1 MDASDPLIGVL
12 TGILIILNVYA
23 FQVPV
28 SEVSNNL
35 EGTFLIANQPVKT
48 TSNSALMRRIIEC
61 ESNWDW
67 RKVNPKSG
75 AFGYCQFLPQTWDYV
90 QKKWGMKLDR
100 NNPVHQLYACQRLL
114 EEESCRHWRASA
126 SCHKCYK

>member
-1 MDASDPLIGVL
+1 MDTDPLIGVL

>member
-1 MDASDPLIGVL
+1 MDTDPLIGIL
-12 TGILIILNVYA
+12 AGILLILNVYA

-28 SEVSNNL
+28 SEIDNL
-35 EGTFLIANQPVKT
+35 EGTFLIVHQPVKT
-48 TSNSALMRRIIEC
+48 KSNSALLRRIIEC

-67 RKVNPKSG
+67 KKVNPKSG

-90 QKKWGMKLDR
+90 QKKWGMELDR

-126 SCHKCYK
+126 SCHKCWDR

>member
-1 MDASDPLIGVL
+1 MDASDPLIGALV
-12 TGILIILNVYA
+12 GILLILNVYA

-28 SEVSNNL
+28 SEVPNNL
-35 EGTFLIANQPVKT
+35 EGTFLIVHQPVKT

-67 RKVNPKSG
+67 KKVNPESG
-75 AFGYCQFLPQTWDYV
+75 AFGYCQFLPKTWDYV
-90 QKKWGMKLDR
+90 QKKWKRKLDR

-114 EEESCRHWRASA
+114 DEENWVHWLASKSCWDR
-126 SCHKCYK
+126 